1 MLPPGVSQ
9 SDFSAAIAAFEQA
22 IGKAW
27 VFTSDEDVGLYRD
40 AYSPLRGEAGERL
53 ASAAVAPASVEE
65 VQAIVRIAGRYKIP
79 LYPISTGMNLTYGG
93 SAPTYSGSVVVEL
106 KRMNRILEVNEA
118 GAYALVEPGVSY
130 FDMYRYLRDN
140 KIKLWVDVPDPGW
153 GSLLGNAMDRGGGYT
168 AADFRDHFDAHCG
181 MEVVLANGEI
191 VRTGMGSVPGAH
203 TWQQFKYGM
212 GPWVDGIFSQSNY
225 GIVTKMGFWMMPE
238 PEFALQA
245 SVESPRHDDVHAHV
259 DTLSNLM
266 YQQIIPSQSVVASPA
281 LSTPMNDELYG
292 LRTRAGGWAS
302 GADWD
307 RYAKSKGR
315 NFWRSNFTF
324 YGPEK
329 VVAAQWEHVKDR
341 WSAAVPG
348 AVFIE
353 RAKYRFPISDAEA
366 DKVADKA
373 PLGIPTLGLFGTR
386 SAPGEAPREAH
397 IDFSPIMPRTGESML
412 KGLDVFGRVFASHGV
427 APPGAI
433 GALYHPRAL
442 IMIQPVINGRTADTN
457 AKARA
462 LFTALVEA
470 AAANGWA
477 EYRIH
482 PIWQAKAIGVYSA
495 NDHSLHRLHET
506 LKDALDPAGI
516 LSPGRYDIW
525 PKHLRGTRA

>member
-1 MLPPGVSQ
+1 MLPPGVSRA
-9 SDFSAAIAAFEQA
+9 DFAAAIAAFQKA
-22 IGKAW
+22 IGRDW
-27 VFTSDEDVGLYRD
+27 VFTSDEDVALYRD
-40 AYSPLRGEAGERL
+40 AYSPLWGEPEERL

-65 VQAIVRIAGRYKIP
+65 VQQIVRIAGRYKIP
-79 LYPISTGMNLTYGG
+79 LYPVSTGMNLTYGG

-140 KIKLWVDVPDPGW
+140 RIKLWVDCPDPGW

-168 AADFRDHFDAHCG
+168 MADFRDHFDAHCG

-191 VRTGMGSVPGAH
+191 VRTGMGAVPGAH
-203 TWQQFKYGM
+203 TWQEFKYGM

-238 PEFALQA
+238 PEAALQVT
-245 SVESPRHDDVHAHV
+245 VESPRHDDVHAHV
-259 DTLSNLM
+259 EILSNLM
-266 YQQIIPSQSVVASPA
+266 YQQIIPSQSGVQSPA
-281 LSTPMNDELYG
+281 LGGPMNDELYG
-292 LRTRAGGWAS
+292 MRTRAGGWPSA
-302 GADWD
+302 AEWD
-307 RYAKSKGR
+307 RYAKSKSR

-329 VVAAQWEHVKDR
+329 VIAAQWEHVRDR
-341 WSAAVPG
+341 FGAAIPG
-348 AVFIE
+348 AVFTE
-353 RAKYRFPISDAEA
+353 RARFKFPLSDAEV

-373 PLGIPTLGLFGTR
+373 PLGIPSLALFGTR
-386 SAPGEAPREAH
+386 FGPGDAPREAH
-397 IDFSPIMPRTGESML
+397 IDFSPVMPRTGESML
-412 KGLDVFGRVFASHGV
+412 KGLDVFGRVFAAHGQP
-427 APPGAI
+427 PPGAI

-442 IMIQPVINGRTADTN
+442 IMIQPVINGRDAETN
-457 AKARA
+457 GKARA
-462 LFTALVEA
+462 LFTALVDTA
-470 AAANGWA
+470 AKNGWA

-482 PIWQAKAIGVYSA
+482 PIWQRQAMAVYGA
-495 NDHSLHRLHET
+495 NNGSLHKLHET

-525 PKHLRGTRA
+525 PKHLRGARR